1 MDLGNH
7 YAIKPYAPVSYQT
20 EIRCCPGSRLP
31 PHDVCF
37 ISITFIPGWFS
48 SQALISPS
56 RCAEILDLPK
66 YRPHLENIFTFIFTP
81 YFRHEDLKAQSSIF
95 ISHRVLV
102 HNYRLAFLS
111 LFSAFFSF
119 AVLAGAFLIAFLES
133 WPFPIFHSLLFS
145 WIYKKL
151 LNNVCPPNI
160 NYPTSI
166 FIRLAVGN

>member
-56 RCAEILDLPK
+56 RCAAILDLPK
-66 YRPHLENIFTFIFTP
+66 YRPHLENIFTLILTP

-95 ISHRVLV
+95 ISLRVLV
-102 HNYRLAFLS
+102 HNYRLAL
-111 LFSAFFSF
+111 LKT
-119 AVLAGAFLIAFLES
+119 

-151 LNNVCPPNI
+151 LNNVCPPLI
-160 NYPTSI
+160 YKCHPLVSDSLVENY
-166 FIRLAVGN
+166 VE